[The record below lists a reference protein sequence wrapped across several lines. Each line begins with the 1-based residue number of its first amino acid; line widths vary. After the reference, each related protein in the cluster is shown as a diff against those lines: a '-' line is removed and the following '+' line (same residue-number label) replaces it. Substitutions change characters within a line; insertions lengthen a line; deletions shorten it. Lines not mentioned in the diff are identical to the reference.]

1 MRSAY
6 PSTPKSTQRTP
17 DSKDAF
23 QDASRVRSSLPNLPD
38 ATTTA
43 SAPTSSTPVIP
54 VNLVDAPTQRMCV
67 FAIYGILFS
76 LRVYDWWTLVQEETA
91 SLGYFVKWFVLD
103 GIFLYGMPLMRIPW
117 LEWSETT
124 SSMAWI
130 LHAGMNAMLMF
141 RVPVSSAVATVLM
154 ALLTSKQLPIEGWLI
169 AMAKTFFDSEIS
181 VSEHSV
187 RASNILHNSSLIMG
201 KQIINVLPEG

>member
-1 MRSAY
+1 M
-6 PSTPKSTQRTP
+6 
-17 DSKDAF
+17 
-23 QDASRVRSSLPNLPD
+23 
-38 ATTTA
+38 
-43 SAPTSSTPVIP
+43 
-54 VNLVDAPTQRMCV
+54 
-67 FAIYGILFS
+67 
-76 LRVYDWWTLVQEETA
+76 QEETA